1 MSLKKS
7 ATDDIDAKI
16 VGFTGYCIKWVI
28 RLLVLVIVVV
38 IVFSAVDIVML
49 IVSKLRVSPNYV
61 LGLDHVVDI
70 LGAFLTVLIA
80 VEVYQNIVLYLRED
94 VVQVKVVLATA
105 VIAVSRKVIV
115 TDLSNSQPLNML
127 ALAGIV
133 LAVAIAYWLV
143 RSDGRVSK
151 KVLSEQ
157 RNTGN
162 TE

>member
-1 MSLKKS
+1 MSLKKYG
-7 ATDDIDAKI
+7 ADDIDAKI
-16 VGFTGYCIKWVI
+16 VGFTEYCIKWVI
-28 RLLVLVIVVV
+28 RLLALVIVVV
-38 IVFSAVDIVML
+38 IVFSAVDIIIL
-49 IVSKLRVSPNYV
+49 IVSKLRVAPNYV
-61 LGLDHVVDI
+61 VGIDHVVDI

-94 VVQVKVVLATA
+94 IIQVKVVLATA

-115 TDLSNSQPLNML
+115 MDLSNSQPLNIL

-143 RSDGRVSK
+143 RSERRVSK

-157 RNTGN
+157 GNTGN